1 MKKCI
6 SCVSVAM
13 TECSNKGSFG
23 EKGFILAYHSR
34 GDMTMMVEKAWQQE
48 GGVPDGQEE
57 D

>member
-13 TECSNKGSFG
+13 IECSNKGSFG

-34 GDMTMMVEKAWQQE
+34 GDTTMMVEKAWQQE
-48 GGVPDGQEE
+48 GGGA
-57 D
+57 